1 MVFPLQQVLEHG
13 AIVEPT
19 LVSKWLLVLPGFAPA
34 NEPLLFR
41 QKSPKPVAPRPATLD
56 GTDANLRRAGQ
67 LAELRQGPPDDLSVR
82 PRAGRKASD
91 LGKVCKS
98 GSLAVVSIE
107 VLLLPRFVSE
117 DQTIIGIPWPCGE
130 AKSCSRI
137 RRKARIVEP
146 FENSGQAPR
155 VCAPPKSANDAGHPK
170 GHATA
175 TMVLGPFPERKGPR
189 LPGRTP
195 ATKISRRRWFHFW
208 N

>member
-1 MVFPLQQVLEHG
+1 VPVFPASAWLKKPFHERSAFTVIPDSCYRESILGFPLQQLLEHG
-13 AIVEPT
+13 ARGEPI
-19 LVSKWLLVLPGFAPA
+19 LVSKGLLVLPGFAPA
-34 NEPLLFR
+34 NEVLLGASRRARPLLWR
-41 QKSPKPVAPRPATLD
+41 QKWPKPITPRQASFD

-67 LAELRQGPPDDLSVR
+67 LAALRQGPPDDLSVR

-137 RRKARIVEP
+137 RRKARIV
-146 FENSGQAPR
+146 
-155 VCAPPKSANDAGHPK
+155 
-170 GHATA
+170 
-175 TMVLGPFPERKGPR
+175 
-189 LPGRTP
+189 
-195 ATKISRRRWFHFW
+195 
-208 N
+208 